1 MHIAPVGHGLGT
13 HCFRS
18 ISNQHGDPGAVERRF
33 RGRVLAIGQ
42 GIVGKVITADDTPVT
57 WMSARGVVES
67 VHVSKVITN
76 GAQEQCA
83 ELSTLLIKAPQEIS
97 AQQDIGNEALGEFT
111 GFFIAA
117 TALPDVRVD
126 GAPVAN
132 GGLIAA
138 ARGGFAWCGRFV

>member
-1 MHIAPVGHGLGT
+1 M
-13 HCFRS
+13 
-18 ISNQHGDPGAVERRF
+18 ERGF

-42 GIVGKVITADDTPVT
+42 GIVGKIITVDDSPVA

-67 VHVSKVITN
+67 VHVSKVIAH

-97 AQQDIGNEALGEFT
+97 TQQDIRNEALGEFT
-111 GFFIAA
+111 GLFIAA
-117 TALPDVRVD
+117 TALPDVCVD
-126 GAPVAN
+126 GTPVPN

>member
-1 MHIAPVGHGLGT
+1 MAHLRAGVAGSATQRCPIACRARWL
-13 HCFRS
+13 
-18 ISNQHGDPGAVERRF
+18 
-33 RGRVLAIGQ
+33 
-42 GIVGKVITADDTPVT
+42 
-57 WMSARGVVES
+57 SARSVVEP
-67 VHVSKVITN
+67 VHVSEVIAN

>member
-1 MHIAPVGHGLGT
+1 
-13 HCFRS
+13 
-18 ISNQHGDPGAVERRF
+18 VERGF
-33 RGRVLAIGQ
+33 RGRILAVRQ
-42 GIVGKVITADDTPVT
+42 GVVGKVITADDPPVA

-67 VHVSKVITN
+67 VHISEVIAN

-126 GAPVAN
+126 GTPVAN

-138 ARGGFAWCGRFV
+138 ARGGFAWCGSGAMRTMRTTRIR